1 MKKFDTE
8 EDFDSWIMEQNNRFD
23 IGLEK
28 GKEKYKERKN
38 DDNTANIDKFDTEYD
53 YNCLSDNKPFYKADR
68 KTT

>member
-8 EDFDSWIMEQNNRFD
+8 EDFNSWIREQDNKFD

-28 GKEKYKERKN
+28 GKEKYKESKN
-38 DDNTANIDKFDTEYD
+38 DDNTTNIDKFDTEYD
-53 YNCLSDNKPFYKADR
+53 CDCISDNQLFYKVDR